1 MANRFLD
8 THVLLRYLTKDDPIK
23 AEAALA
29 LLIRVEQGLERVDT
43 SPMVIFETV
52 FTLQHRYAMPRD
64 LIRDAITD
72 LISLRGLRLPHK
84 QLFRE
89 ALDLFA
95 TTRLSFADAY
105 NTAYMKLR
113 GLSEIYSWD
122 MDFDRASGI
131 TRVEPQ
137 V

>member
-8 THVLLRYLTKDDPIK
+8 TNILLRYLTKDDQMK

-29 LLIRVEQGLERVDT
+29 LLMRVEQGLESVDT

-52 FTLQHRYAMPRD
+52 FTLQHRYTMPRD
-64 LIRDAITD
+64 LIREAITD
-72 LISLRGLRLPHK
+72 LISLRSLRLPGK

-89 ALDLFA
+89 ALNLFA
-95 TTRLSFADAY
+95 TTRLSFVDAY
-105 NTAYMKLR
+105 NVAYMKLR

-122 MDFDRASGI
+122 MDFDHVSGI

-137 V
+137 A